1 MTDATILTVDAV
13 LFDMD
18 GTLIDSSVVVERTWR
33 AFASRHGLDPDKIL
47 ATAHGRRTEET
58 VARYLPEGIDVVA
71 ETRRIVAEEVAD
83 TAGVVAVPGA
93 AELLAS
99 LPRRRWA
106 MVTSAGR
113 ALARRRMA
121 AAGLPFPPVVITA
134 EDVLA
139 GKPAPDGYL
148 AAADALGVPA
158 IVTVIFED
166 AEAGLRAAVA
176 SGATTVVVGRHHG
189 PAAKGL
195 VRIPDF
201 SAVAVAAGQTE
212 QDPLQLRLPA
222 ATALNGDSD
231 HLPCHL

>member
-1 MTDATILTVDAV
+1 MKDATILTADAV

-18 GTLIDSSVVVERTWR
+18 GTLIDSSAVVERTWR
-33 AFASRHGLDPDKIL
+33 AFAGRHGLDPDEIL

-83 TAGVVAVPGA
+83 TAGVVAVPRA

-99 LPRRRWA
+99 LPHRRWA
-106 MVTSAGR
+106 IVTSAGR

-139 GKPAPDGYL
+139 GKPAPEGYL
-148 AAADALGVPA
+148 AAADALGVSA
-158 IVTVIFED
+158 TATVIFED
-166 AEAGLRAAVA
+166 AEAGLRSAVA
-176 SGATTVVVGRHHG
+176 SGATTVVVGGHHG
-189 PAAKGL
+189 PAAEGL
-195 VRIPDF
+195 LRVSDF
-201 SAVAVAAGQTE
+201 HAVAVTADQTD
-212 QDPLQLRLPA
+212 QAPLALRLAA
-222 ATALNGDSD
+222 ATALSGNSD
-231 HLPCHL
+231 HLSCHL